1 MGLPTP
7 RQPPSPQGPAHQPQ
21 PTCAPSPHRAS
32 LSGVRPFLLCFR
44 WHMLIYKA
52 GKAERASVRPP
63 REPRGL
69 HSGERESG
77 PRWREPGRAGP
88 SGDLLSGEAAGR
100 PCPWCC
106 FCANS
111 ERPRAAG
118 RLGNHTW
125 RGSKGHHP
133 ARGPSAAHPARWP
146 QGPCGRLA
154 PCADVR
160 RGSSGPGQ
168 LLVSRGPGASAVMA
182 GLSKQQ
188 NQRWPKPQAA
198 QWLPANRLHLSRA
211 HSARPPAGL
220 PGAALPREAGPW
232 GGKGP
237 EPGSEP

>member
-118 RLGNHTW
+118 RLGNHTVE
-125 RGSKGHHP
+125 RG
-133 ARGPSAAHPARWP
+133 
-146 QGPCGRLA
+146 QGPPPGPRPERRA
-154 PCADVR
+154 PCKVATGTVR
-160 RGSSGPGQ
+160 PPGSVCRHREGRPAASAGAAPGQGSSWC
-168 LLVSRGPGASAVMA
+168 RGV
-182 GLSKQQ
+182 
-188 NQRWPKPQAA
+188 
-198 QWLPANRLHLSRA
+198 PA
-211 HSARPPAGL
+211 PA
-220 PGAALPREAGPW
+220 P
-232 GGKGP
+232 
-237 EPGSEP
+237 